1 MSETRKQRTPEQL
14 ILETQEK
21 LEKLKIR
28 QAKQDAKS
36 NPVLA
41 PLFEELDGHNKTIR
55 EAKKG
60 LGTSPQSFDARIA
73 KHNIWIDKIEQERS
87 LAELLL
93 AQAELDKA
101 ELNDR
106 IADMIVK
113 LNSPD
118 SDTLTA
124 SN

>member
-14 ILETQEK
+14 IAETQAK

-36 NPVLA
+36 NPALA
-41 PLFEELDGHNKTIR
+41 PLFDELEGHNKTIR

-73 KHNIWIDKIEQERS
+73 KHEIWIDKIEGERA
-87 LAELLL
+87 LAEMLL
-93 AQAELDKA
+93 AQAEIDKK
-101 ELNDR
+101 ELQDLITDKINS
-106 IADMIVK
+106 

-118 SDTLTA
+118 SNTLNA